1 MRGAGF
7 DGGWP
12 TRLLATAAVATCV
25 WLGWLHDAAPAQA
38 SELPVVRLGV
48 LEFGTVNWELD
59 VIRHHEL
66 DRENG
71 FVLEVQGY
79 GGDQAARIALQ
90 GGEVDMVVADYFW
103 VSRQRSEG
111 GDATW
116 IPYSSSVGAVMVP
129 TDGGIDSLADLE
141 GKAIGIAGNPT
152 DKGWLVVQA
161 LARHEHGLDLAKDA
175 NPVFGAAPLMTE
187 KMRQGE
193 LGAVLNYWHF
203 AARLEGEGYRRLI
216 DYNEAARQL
225 GVPLDVPQL
234 GYVFSEAWAA
244 EHSEVVQGF
253 AEASKAA
260 KAILAESDA
269 EWERI
274 RPRTGADDDA
284 VFAALRQRFRDG
296 IVTEWGPEEL
306 DAAVQLYAMLAE
318 LGGAELVGRAT
329 ELVPGTFWE
338 PLVY

>member
-1 MRGAGF
+1 MRCCGVQA
-7 DGGWP
+7 WP
-12 TRLLATAAVATCV
+12 VARVAAISAILVS
-25 WLGWLHDAAPAQA
+25 GWLVTA
-38 SELPVVRLGV
+38 LPTKADEAVPVLQLGV

-66 DRENG
+66 DRANG
-71 FVLEVQGY
+71 FILEVQGY

-129 TDGGIDSLADLE
+129 ADGGIESLADLA
-141 GKAIGIAGNPT
+141 GKSIGVAGNPT

-161 LARHEHGLDLAKDA
+161 LARDDHGLDLAKDA

-187 KMRQGE
+187 KLRQGE
-193 LGAVLNYWHF
+193 LDAVLNYWHF
-203 AARLEGEGYRRLI
+203 AARLEGKGYDRLI

-225 GVPLDVPQL
+225 GIALDVPQL

-244 EHSEVVQGF
+244 EHTETVQGF
-253 AEASKAA
+253 AQASKAA
-260 KAILAESDA
+260 KAILAESDV
-269 EWERI
+269 EWDRI
-274 RPRTGADDDA
+274 RPLTRAEGDA
-284 VFAALRQRFRDG
+284 VLAALKQRFRDG
-296 IVTEWGPEEL
+296 IVTEWGEAER
-306 DAAVQLYAMLAE
+306 AAAADLYAILAD
-318 LGGAELVGRAT
+318 LGGAELVGRAK

>member
-1 MRGAGF
+1 MWFARVRAWSQG
-7 DGGWP
+7 
-12 TRLLATAAVATCV
+12 RLLALSAIAVLGGLGGSLPGAAD
-25 WLGWLHDAAPAQA
+25 DA
-38 SELPVVRLGV
+38 LPVVRLGV

-66 DRENG
+66 DRANG
-71 FVLEVQGY
+71 FTLEVKGY

-90 GGEVDMVVADYFW
+90 GGEVDMVVADFFW
-103 VSRQRSEG
+103 ASRQRSEG

-116 IPYSSSVGAVMVP
+116 IPYSSSVGAVMVAA
-129 TDGGIDSLADLE
+129 DGGIESLADLE
-141 GKAIGIAGNPT
+141 GKSIGVAGNPT

-161 LARHEHGLDLAKDA
+161 LARQEHGLDLSRDA
-175 NPVFGAAPLMTE
+175 SPVFGAAPLMTE

-193 LGAVLNYWHF
+193 LDAVLNYWHF
-203 AARLEGEGYRRLI
+203 AARLEGEGYTRLI

-225 GVPLDVPQL
+225 GVGLDVPQL

-244 EHSEVVQGF
+244 AHTASVQGF
-253 AEASKAA
+253 AQASKAA

-269 EWERI
+269 EWDRI
-274 RPRTGADDDA
+274 RPLTRAEDEA
-284 VFAALRQRFRDG
+284 VFAALMQRFRDG
-296 IVTEWGPEEL
+296 IVTEWGPAEKE
-306 DAAVQLYAMLAE
+306 AATEFYDILVE
-318 LGGAELVGRAT
+318 LGGADLVGRAT

>member
-1 MRGAGF
+1 MHSSRVRPRPVA
-7 DGGWP
+7 
-12 TRLLATAAVATCV
+12 RMVALTAIMV
-25 WLGWLHDAAPAQA
+25 LGWLGSTAPSAAD
-38 SELPVVRLGV
+38 ETLPVVRLGV

-66 DRENG
+66 DRANG

-116 IPYSSSVGAVMVP
+116 IPYSSSVGAVMVAAAS
-129 TDGGIDSLADLE
+129 GIESLADLE
-141 GKAIGIAGNPT
+141 GKAIGVAGNPT

-161 LARHEHGLDLAKDA
+161 LAQQEHGLELAKA
-175 NPVFGAAPLMTE
+175 ASPVFGAAPLMTE

-193 LGAVLNYWHF
+193 LDAVLNYWHF

-216 DYNEAARQL
+216 DYNEAAREL
-225 GVPLDVPQL
+225 GVGLDVPQL

-244 EHSEVVQGF
+244 ENADAVQGF
-253 AEASKAA
+253 ARASKEA
-260 KAILAESDA
+260 KLIMAESDA
-269 EWERI
+269 EWDRI
-274 RPRTGADDDA
+274 RPLTRAEDDA
-284 VFAALRQRFRDG
+284 VFESLRERFRDG
-296 IVTEWGPEEL
+296 IVTEWGAAER
-306 DAAVQLYAMLAE
+306 DAAVELYAILAE